1 MHINLGNYPAI
12 QTYIACHPAM
22 LYEKMTR
29 NYVPMLH
36 VIWYYRSIQTRIS
49 FLVDKWI
56 SNDIGAT
63 YVSIDGFHLKKLI
76 GELHTWKKEKPKRSR
91 MSFRMSNKDQVNYI
105 PSLKCPNKQTNKH
118 ENFGFA
124 TSIGD
129 SLWYLINKRHVTWSC
144 HSDVGWPR
152 RHLERDVASRLDESK
167 SRELIQ

>member
-1 MHINLGNYPAI
+1 MHHWLFFKGWIWNSCFNNQNIRCRLIWGYPDI
-12 QTYIACHPAM
+12 QTYITCHPSM

-129 SLWYLINKRHVTWSC
+129 SLWYM
-144 HSDVGWPR
+144 
-152 RHLERDVASRLDESK
+152 
-167 SRELIQ
+167 